1 MSYWNENLSDY
12 GINIKF
18 LCGDVTPVDHS
29 LPNSERCLPFTVL
42 TYQEPAP
49 GTAWHG
55 CGCICPEGEYFSAE
69 PACWIIPPYC
79 RHQFRRLD
87 RLHIST
93 WGHFEFT
100 IGCEL
105 DLMHFYE
112 VPRFVSGEKALML
125 KELLKKCHRPAE
137 YSPAAV
143 CAGKGAQYQL
153 LAEVL
158 ECSKLLQ
165 GSPEE
170 VFNPFFNGIFQ
181 YIRKNLNRPVSL
193 DEVAAFAGLSRSSL
207 EKKFR
212 AAIGV
217 SPGEFILRSRLREAA
232 WMLRSTAM
240 TAKEIAEATG
250 FADVYTFSKAFQRK
264 FHRPPICFR
273 KEKIFS

>member
-42 TYQEPAP
+42 TYQEPVP

-112 VPRFVSGEKALML
+112 VPRFVSGEKALVL

-212 AAIGV
+212 REIQSHVDACDQIFVPHQGV
-217 SPGEFILRSRLREAA
+217 RQIIPEHSGCGDEYGIVTEYLHHGNRYVCSRTECEFPVQGE
-232 WMLRSTAM
+232 
-240 TAKEIAEATG
+240 
-250 FADVYTFSKAFQRK
+250 V
-264 FHRPPICFR
+264 P
-273 KEKIFS
+273 